1 MCVVLSATVT
11 LCCLFMPKMY
21 IVLFHPEKYAR
32 AAQGSK
38 QPVKATPS
46 AGVSG
51 LCQTLIQVQS
61 KRIHFNLPKLDFSN
75 LSLL

>member
-32 AAQGSK
+32 ATPGCKPTAK
-38 QPVKATPS
+38 PTPS
-46 AGVSG
+46 AGVRYE
-51 LCQTLIQVQS
+51 I
-61 KRIHFNLPKLDFSN
+61 R
-75 LSLL
+75 LL